1 MRARVQLVTER
12 EGLGQLAMGEQENGG
27 TVMQSKTDSEDL
39 KMMQLLNRFTPP
51 FSKPACKIKFS
62 P

>member
-27 TVMQSKTDSEDL
+27 TVM
-39 KMMQLLNRFTPP
+39 
-51 FSKPACKIKFS
+51 
-62 P
+62 